1 MNVRLGEWDIR
12 TDKDCIEVDG
22 YSDCNDPA
30 LNADVE
36 ETLPHSGY
44 NDNDKSREH
53 DIALVR
59 LARNVQFT
67 GKKSSFYEL
76 EVQVIHLPL
85 NRLYAGVKITKQE
98 VDL

>member
-1 MNVRLGEWDIR
+1 MYGELVFRVNVRLGEWDIR

-30 LNADVE
+30 LNSDVE
-36 ETLPHSGY
+36 EAIPHSEY

-59 LARNVQFT
+59 LARTVQFT
-67 GKKSSFYEL
+67 GKKFFY
-76 EVQVIHLPL
+76 
-85 NRLYAGVKITKQE
+85 RLLSNLLY
-98 VDL
+98 DR